1 MSSTW
6 TPPANYASRPVAV
19 LGGGVLGRRIACCWA
34 SAGYTVHIRDPSA
47 TQRSEAVD
55 FVSSNVSTYA
65 RDFTGCTNV
74 GSAVAFENLGDA
86 VADAWLVFEAVPE
99 KLSIKID
106 TFAELEALAPADAL
120 LCSNSS
126 SYKSSEM
133 LEKVGD
139 ATKRRILNTHYFMP
153 TVNMVVEL
161 MTDGYTEPAIF
172 PFLVERHREAGLK
185 PYVAR
190 KESTGF
196 IFNRVWAAI
205 KREFLM
211 IMDEGVSVPQELDEV
226 WVHMFGDK
234 LKPCDMMD
242 HVGLDTVAFIEQH
255 YIKERGLPTSHLEY
269 LQQHYVSKGKLG
281 RKSAQG
287 GFYPTPTTTNGTTT
301 SPAAAAAPSPHPTIT
316 VLDIGLSAPLAG
328 ATTAADVSYRG
339 RILSLTP
346 NTATATPL
354 LTSLNLPDG
363 IVIDRAATPQPRM
376 IWTHMGI
383 PTANDGAVL
392 SANLDGSD
400 MRTLVP
406 PGAGLHTPKQI
417 ALDAEARKLYVCDRE
432 GMRVHRCN
440 MDGSELETIVQAGD
454 WTDEEERQ
462 DQTRWCVGVAVAPA
476 LGRFFWTQKGP
487 SKGGKGRI
495 FSAEIKDPK
504 GSVKCLLEGLPE
516 PIDLLWDG
524 ERGELVWT
532 DRGEVPFGNSLNRVV
547 LDAQGEVV
555 GKSWRVVAQNFDEA
569 IGVERDE
576 RNECWYVAD
585 LGGTVWR
592 VQEDGRKEV
601 VYQDKECAFTGLA
614 LSWD

>member
-269 LQQHYVSKGKLG
+269 LQQHY
-281 RKSAQG
+281 
-287 GFYPTPTTTNGTTT
+287 
-301 SPAAAAAPSPHPTIT
+301 
-316 VLDIGLSAPLAG
+316 
-328 ATTAADVSYRG
+328 
-339 RILSLTP
+339 
-346 NTATATPL
+346 
-354 LTSLNLPDG
+354 
-363 IVIDRAATPQPRM
+363 PRM

-400 MRTLVP
+400 VRTLVA
-406 PGAGLHTPKQI
+406 PGSGGLHTPKQI

-454 WTDEEERQ
+454 WTDEEQKQ

-495 FSAEIKDPK
+495 FSAEMADPK

-532 DRGEVPFGNSLNRVV
+532 DRGEVPFGNSLNRVK
-547 LDAQGEVV
+547 LDACGEQVV

-576 RNECWYVAD
+576 KNKCWYVAD